1 MENSVS
7 RRTPSQSNQTLT
19 PPGRR
24 RRKLMNRFAF
34 FALAAILVG
43 CSGKSTQINTPRV
56 DITDDDDHRTVNSVG
71 RYEKCKEDLMQFLP
85 KDPSHPLYANW
96 LLEIEQKCYNR
107 TANVGGAG
115 SLSGELAM
123 VPMGGSSF
131 PGMNAPTNPGFY
143 SGMPGAQPI
152 VITPSSGVWVQ
163 GPSSEDTELLVKS
176 QRNQEKRLCE
186 LEKQAGRP
194 CKKN

>member
-1 MENSVS
+1 
-7 RRTPSQSNQTLT
+7 
-19 PPGRR
+19 
-24 RRKLMNRFAF
+24 MNRFAF
-34 FALAAILVG
+34 FALAAVLVG
-43 CSGKSTQINTPRV
+43 CSGKSTQINKPNV

-71 RYEKCKEDLMQFLP
+71 RYEKCKEDLMAMLP
-85 KDPSHPLYANW
+85 KDPSLPMYSNW

-107 TANVGGAG
+107 TANVGESS

-163 GPSSEDTELLVKS
+163 GPSSEDTALLIKS
-176 QRNQEKRLCE
+176 QRNQEQRLCA
-186 LEKQAGRP
+186 LEKSQGRP